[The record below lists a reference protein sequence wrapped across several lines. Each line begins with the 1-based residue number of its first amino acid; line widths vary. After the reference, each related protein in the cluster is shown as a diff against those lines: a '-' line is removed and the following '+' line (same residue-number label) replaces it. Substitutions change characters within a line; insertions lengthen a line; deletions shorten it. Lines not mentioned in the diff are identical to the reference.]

1 MKKTYDL
8 EMIRDFIEHLGW
20 ELRIKH
26 FESTHEA
33 GAHHP
38 ELTEQLK
45 KFMVKR
51 NAVGLLYANRIDK
64 AGLPENKAQEVI
76 ETIREASAMEA
87 QEALDALDV
96 LEPILEEAFECASR
110 PDEFMAR
117 TINLV
122 DFLRHLEEQ
131 RDEET

>member
-8 EMIRDFIEHLGW
+8 EMIKDFMEHLGW

-26 FESTHEA
+26 FESTHER
-33 GAHHP
+33 GAQHP

-45 KFMVKR
+45 KCMLKR
-51 NAVGLLYANRIDK
+51 NTVGLLYANRIDK
-64 AGLPENKAQEVI
+64 GGLEDDKAQEVI

-87 QEALDALDV
+87 QEALDALDI
-96 LEPILEEAFECASR
+96 LEPILEEALECASH
-110 PDEFMAR
+110 PDDFMTR

-122 DFLRHLEEQ
+122 DFLRHTEEH
-131 RDEET
+131 RDEQN

>member
-8 EMIRDFIEHLGW
+8 EMIKDFMEHLGW

-26 FESTHEA
+26 FESTHEK
-33 GAHHP
+33 GAQHP

-45 KFMVKR
+45 KYMQKR
-51 NAVGLLYANRIDK
+51 NTIGLLYANRIDK
-64 AGLPENKAQEVI
+64 AGLAEDKAQEVI

-87 QEALDALDV
+87 QEALDALDAI
-96 LEPILEEAFECASR
+96 EPILEEALDCASH
-110 PDEFMAR
+110 PGDFMAR

-122 DFLRHLEEQ
+122 DFLRHAEEQ
-131 RDEET
+131 GDEQS

>member
-8 EMIRDFIEHLGW
+8 EMIKDFIEHLGW

-26 FESTHEA
+26 FESTHEV
-33 GAHHP
+33 GVHP

-45 KFMVKR
+45 KCMLKR
-51 NAVGLLYANRIDK
+51 NTVGLLYANRIDK
-64 AGLPENKAQEVI
+64 AGLAEDKAQEVI

-87 QEALDALDV
+87 QKALDALDI

-131 RDEET
+131 RDEEN

>member
-8 EMIRDFIEHLGW
+8 EMIKDFMEHLGW

-26 FESTHEA
+26 FESTHER
-33 GAHHP
+33 GAQHP

-45 KFMVKR
+45 KYMQKR
-51 NAVGLLYANRIDK
+51 NTVGLLYANRIDK
-64 AGLPENKAQEVI
+64 GGLAEEKAQELI

-87 QEALDALDV
+87 QEALAALDV
-96 LEPILEEAFECASR
+96 LEPILEEALECASH
-110 PDEFMAR
+110 PDDFMTR

-122 DFLRHLEEQ
+122 DFLRHREEQ
-131 RDEET
+131 RDDC